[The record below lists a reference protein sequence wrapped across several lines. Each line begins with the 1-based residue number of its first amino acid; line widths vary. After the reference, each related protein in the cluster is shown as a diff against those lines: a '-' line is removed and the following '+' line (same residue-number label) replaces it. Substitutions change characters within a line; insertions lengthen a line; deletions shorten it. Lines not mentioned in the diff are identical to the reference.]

1 MATPSDDTP
10 GGGGV
15 DDSNLGLIEHPDLNF
30 PTEMPKPRVMA
41 AFAFAQFALF
51 VALVGPPTVSIAIK
65 LTAVVGSD
73 NAPQAAGLVLGIGAI
88 AAVVAGPVFGY
99 LSDRTTGPLGRRRP
113 WMVGGSVGLALCLL
127 VIAVSDSIPVL
138 IAGWFA
144 AQLVA
149 NASLAA
155 YLATI
160 ADQIPVHR
168 HASISALVN
177 VAQQSGI
184 LVAVYAVSFLSSNMI
199 AIFMVPAV
207 IGVIGMVVYSLVLPD
222 KPLVS
227 KPPSLGGR
235 EWLSLIW
242 VSPRLHPDF
251 AWAFL
256 SRFLFFIG
264 LFMFTSFRLFWMQDH
279 IGLDTDSAA
288 AVVATGVLIY
298 TVILMVSGQIAGMVS
313 DRIKRRKPLVFAS
326 VVVSAIGFG
335 LLAVVDSV
343 SGFYLVEA
351 ILGIAYGIYFGADL
365 ALVIEVL
372 PDPNNVA
379 KDLGIFNIA
388 NAAPQSLAPLVGAGL
403 LAVGAG
409 GQNYTL
415 LYIVSGV
422 IALLGAIAILPVKK
436 VR

>member
-1 MATPSDDTP
+1 MATTSNNTAGEGDDPNIKLVERT
-10 GGGGV
+10 
-15 DDSNLGLIEHPDLNF
+15 DFDA
-30 PTEMPKPRVMA
+30 PTEMPKPRVIV
-41 AFAFAQFALF
+41 AFGFAQFALF
-51 VALVGPPTVSIAIK
+51 VALLGPPTVSIAIK

-73 NAPQAAGLVLGIGAI
+73 NAPQAAGLVLGVGAI
-88 AAVVAGPVFGY
+88 AALIAGPIFGY
-99 LSDRTTGPLGRRRP
+99 LSDRTTGPWGRRRP

-127 VIAVSDSIPVL
+127 VMAISDSVPVL
-138 IAGWFA
+138 IVSWFV

-149 NASLAA
+149 NAALSA

-160 ADQIPVHR
+160 ADQIPAHR
-168 HASISALVN
+168 HASMSALVN
-177 VAQQSGI
+177 VTQQAGI
-184 LVAVYAVSFLSSNMI
+184 LVAVYAVSFLSGNMI

-207 IGVIGMVVYSLVLPD
+207 IGVIGMALYSFVLPD
-222 KPLVS
+222 KPLLVR
-227 KPPSLGGR
+227 PPSRGAR

-242 VSPRLHPDF
+242 VNPREHPDF

-264 LFMFTSFRLFWMQDH
+264 LFLFTSFRLFWMQDR

-298 TVILMVSGQIAGMVS
+298 TVILMIMGQIAGMVS
-313 DRIKRRKPLVFAS
+313 DRIKRRKPLVFVS
-326 VVVSAIGFG
+326 VAMSAVGFG
-335 LLAVVDSV
+335 LLATVDTV
-343 SGFYLVEA
+343 AGFYWVEA
-351 ILGIAYGIYFGADL
+351 LLGIGYGIYFGADL

-372 PDPNNVA
+372 PDPDNIA

-388 NAAPQSLAPLVGAGL
+388 NAAPQSLAPLFGALL
-403 LAVGAG
+403 LAVGTG

-415 LYIVSGV
+415 LYIVSAV
-422 IALLGAIAILPVKK
+422 IALLGAVAILPVKK

>member
-1 MATPSDDTP
+1 MATTADGTP
-10 GGGGV
+10 GEGENRGPSV
-15 DDSNLGLIEHPDLNF
+15 GLAEHQPLSP
-30 PTEMPKPRVMA
+30 PTEMPKPRVLA

-51 VALVGPPTVSIAIK
+51 VALLGPPTVSIAIK

-73 NAPQAAGLVLGIGAI
+73 NAPQAAGLVLGVGAI
-88 AAVVAGPVFGY
+88 AALVAGPIFGY
-99 LSDRTTGPLGRRRP
+99 LSDRTTGPWGRRRP
-113 WMVGGSVGLALCLL
+113 WMIGGSIGLALCLL
-127 VIAVSDSIPVL
+127 VMAVSDSVPVL
-138 IAGWFA
+138 VVSWFV

-149 NASLAA
+149 NAALAA

-177 VAQQSGI
+177 VMQQAGI
-184 LVAVYAVSFLSSNMI
+184 LVAVYAVSFLSSNI
-199 AIFMVPAV
+199 VAIFMVPAA
-207 IGVIGMVVYSLVLPD
+207 IGVVGMVVYSLVLPD
-222 KPLVS
+222 KPLLER
-227 KPPSLGGR
+227 PPSRGAR

-242 VSPRLHPDF
+242 VDPRKHPDF

-264 LFMFTSFRLFWMQDH
+264 LFLFTSFRLFWMQDR
-279 IGLDTDSAA
+279 IGLDTDTAA
-288 AVVATGVLIY
+288 SVVATGVLIY
-298 TVILMVSGQIAGMVS
+298 TVILMITGQIAGVVS
-313 DRIKRRKPLVFAS
+313 DRIKRRKPLVFIS
-326 VVVSAIGFG
+326 VAMSALGFG
-335 LLAVVDSV
+335 MLAGVTTVT
-343 SGFYLVEA
+343 GFYVVEA

-372 PDPNNVA
+372 PDPENIA

-388 NAAPQSLAPLVGAGL
+388 NAAPQSLAPLFGAGL
-403 LAVGAG
+403 LAIGSG

-415 LYIVSGV
+415 LYIVSAV
-422 IALLGAIAILPVKK
+422 VALLGAVAILPVKK

>member
-1 MATPSDDTP
+1 MSTTSDGNPD
-10 GGGGV
+10 GRKV
-15 DDSNLGLIEHPDLNF
+15 DDPSLKLVERSEFAP
-30 PTEMPKPRVMA
+30 PTEMPKPRVIV
-41 AFAFAQFALF
+41 AFGFAQFALF
-51 VALVGPPTVSIAIK
+51 VALLGPPTVSIAIK

-73 NAPQAAGLVLGIGAI
+73 NAPQAAGLVLGVGAI
-88 AAVVAGPVFGY
+88 AALVAGPIFGY
-99 LSDRTTGPLGRRRP
+99 LSDRTTGPWGRRRP

-127 VIAVSDSIPVL
+127 VMAISDSVPVL
-138 IAGWFA
+138 IASWFV

-149 NASLAA
+149 NAALSA

-160 ADQIPVHR
+160 ADQIPTHR
-168 HASISALVN
+168 HASMSALVN
-177 VAQQSGI
+177 VTQQAGI
-184 LVAVYAVSFLSSNMI
+184 LVAVYAVSFLSGNML

-207 IGVIGMVVYSLVLPD
+207 IGVIGMVLYSLVLPD
-222 KPLVS
+222 KPLLVR
-227 KPPSLGGR
+227 PPSRGAR

-242 VSPRLHPDF
+242 VNPREHPDF

-264 LFMFTSFRLFWMQDH
+264 LFLFTSFRLFWMQDR

-298 TVILMVSGQIAGMVS
+298 TVILMITGQIAGMVS
-313 DRIKRRKPLVFAS
+313 DRIKRRKPLVFIS
-326 VVVSAIGFG
+326 VAMSAIGFG
-335 LLAVVDSV
+335 LLATVDSV
-343 SGFYLVEA
+343 AGFYWVEA
-351 ILGIAYGIYFGADL
+351 LLGIGYGIYFGADL

-372 PDPNNVA
+372 PDPENIA

-388 NAAPQSLAPLVGAGL
+388 NAAPQSLAPLFGAIL
-403 LAVGAG
+403 LTIGAG

-415 LYIVSGV
+415 LYIASAVV
-422 IALLGAIAILPVKK
+422 ALLGAIAILPVKK